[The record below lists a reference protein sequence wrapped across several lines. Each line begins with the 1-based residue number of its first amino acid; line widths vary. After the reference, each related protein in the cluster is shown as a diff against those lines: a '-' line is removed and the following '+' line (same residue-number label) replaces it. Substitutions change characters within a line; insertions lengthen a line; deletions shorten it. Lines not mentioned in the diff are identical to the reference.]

1 MEVLF
6 AGNDITE
13 VDEIALLVSLLELL
27 ELLSGFDVE
36 SFLCGTVGV
45 IGAGVWQLATILIMC
60 QAWQTALTVPDS
72 YAVLMCSRPCW
83 LITNVLIRR
92 AGVIEYLDSP
102 GTSTADMAMVQF
114 HASDRTTRKRDMTR
128 FLEELD
134 AEATRLRSNLKH
146 DPIYGPSS
154 TVASTLFKSPFQ
166 NANYYAK
173 AGKTRK
179 SRSLRREEQGVSEAQ
194 VVLPSKK
201 RQRVSEI
208 AQEANGGLTP
218 PQSDDGG
225 PTTTIGVV
233 QTVAARENVIKPKK
247 TKQRQSSS
255 TALATGDEI
264 AEAARKA
271 TRKRKSDPADGDT
284 ASVAEGKKKR
294 REKRARRDARRER
307 DAAKV
312 QQSAVLV
319 EEPVAVIPDLVEDII
334 EAQELAA
341 EVGRVDEIEQLVSEA
356 VQHVTQEP
364 EVAHETGSIQN
375 EVAEPAHGTISIQG
389 EVLYNGVPDTRQLW
403 QVDDAPDYGSSE
415 LALRPTMEI
424 NGVDVYY
431 GDIPDPEQHVH
442 AGPPQPE
449 GWEESDEQF
458 SPPSSLV

>member
-1 MEVLF
+1 
-6 AGNDITE
+6 
-13 VDEIALLVSLLELL
+13 
-27 ELLSGFDVE
+27 
-36 SFLCGTVGV
+36 
-45 IGAGVWQLATILIMC
+45 
-60 QAWQTALTVPDS
+60 
-72 YAVLMCSRPCW
+72 
-83 LITNVLIRR
+83 
-92 AGVIEYLDSP
+92 
-102 GTSTADMAMVQF
+102 MAMVQL
-114 HASDRTTRKRDMTR
+114 HASDRTTRKGDMTR

-154 TVASTLFKSPFQ
+154 TVASTLFNSPFQ
-166 NANYYAK
+166 NANYYSRVGRK
-173 AGKTRK
+173 RK

-233 QTVAARENVIKPKK
+233 QAVASLEKVKKPKK
-247 TKQRQSSS
+247 NKQRQSSS
-255 TALATGDEI
+255 MALATGDEVVG
-264 AEAARKA
+264 AAHQIS
-271 TRKRKSDPADGDT
+271 RKRKSDPAVGDT
-284 ASVAEGKKKR
+284 PEVAEEKKKR

-312 QQSAVLV
+312 QQSEALV
-319 EEPVAVIPDLVEDII
+319 AEPKEVIPDLVEDII

-341 EVGRVDEIEQLVSEA
+341 EVGRVEEIEQMVSEA
-356 VQHVTQEP
+356 AQHATQEP
-364 EVAHETGSIQN
+364 EFAHETQPIQIEVAESAHETGPIPS
-375 EVAEPAHGTISIQG
+375 
-389 EVLYNGVPDTRQLW
+389 EVLYNGVPDTPQLW

-424 NGVDVYY
+424 NGVDVHY

-458 SPPSSLV
+458 SPPGSQV